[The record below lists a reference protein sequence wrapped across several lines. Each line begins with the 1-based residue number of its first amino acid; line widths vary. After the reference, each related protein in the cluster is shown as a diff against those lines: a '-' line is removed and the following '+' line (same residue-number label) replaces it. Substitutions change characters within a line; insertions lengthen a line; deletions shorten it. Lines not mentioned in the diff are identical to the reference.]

1 MPLEHACVAPSRET
15 ASPPVVS
22 VSPESLLHRLF
33 DVMHMYQRKNGY
45 VFSAWGELSLVEH
58 QTLIELDQ
66 KIPRRPSDLAQRVN
80 FPLAQL
86 FHTLDSLK
94 QRGLVRFVPG
104 DSKREKLVF
113 ITAEGRE
120 IVTRLDDIS
129 NHQMNLLAE
138 AGSNS
143 QQQELYELWEAL
155 NNALAAPRTVARPGD
170 HPLRV
175 QARRYTRSF
184 SYFSRKW
191 ESIDISYPDL
201 QILFC
206 LLEEASG
213 ASLDGLAQKLLVPRA
228 TLKTRLQKLHEKGLC
243 TQPSEKR
250 GVLVSAT
257 ARAVETLEQ
266 ARQSFARSLT
276 SVLHKP
282 ILDHLA
288 RSLDVCASIIGAW
301 QPDYSLSSNE
311 GGILPK
317 ETYFLPLQV
326 QVLSEYA
333 RHQFGILQ
341 PSLSTTPPT
350 GTYAVVIFDG
360 PTPCFSARVRQC
372 GEGAS
377 TIQSLLIE
385 EFGFSERLDW
395 ECASRV
401 IGQCLEWGSGLSAPA
416 NTFLRCRLREGLPG
430 ASQVVP
436 ANSLPLHLGPRAEPL
451 RQLLQLPLQP

>member
-1 MPLEHACVAPSRET
+1 MSLEQACVAPSRET

-22 VSPESLLHRLF
+22 ELPDSLLHRLF

-113 ITAEGRE
+113 ITSDGRD

-138 AGSNS
+138 AGSSS
-143 QQQELYELWEAL
+143 QQRELYEMWEAL
-155 NNALAAPRTVARPGD
+155 NNALGAPRTVARPGD
-170 HPLRV
+170 HPLRL

-206 LLEEASG
+206 LLEGVSG
-213 ASLDGLAQKLLVPRA
+213 VSLDDLAAKLLVPRA
-228 TLKTRLQKLHEKGLC
+228 TLKTRLQKLYEKGLC
-243 TQPSEKR
+243 SQPSERK
-250 GVLVSAT
+250 GALLNAST
-257 ARAVETLEQ
+257 HAVGALNQ
-266 ARQSFARSLT
+266 ARGSFASSLRAM
-276 SVLHKP
+276 LHKP
-282 ILDHLA
+282 ILEHLSA
-288 RSLDVCASIIGAW
+288 SLDVCASIIEAW
-301 QPDYSLSSNE
+301 LPEYSVAQDESVPIPE
-311 GGILPK
+311 

-326 QVLSEYA
+326 QVLSEFA

-341 PSLSTTPPT
+341 PSLPAVPPR
-350 GTYAVVIFDG
+350 GTYTVVIFDG

-372 GEGAS
+372 GEAS
-377 TIQSLLIE
+377 VQSLLIE

-395 ECASRV
+395 ERASLAFT
-401 IGQCLEWGSGLSAPA
+401 QCLEWGSGRLVPA
-416 NTFLRCRLREGLPG
+416 NTFLRCSLRYGRPGGLHN
-430 ASQVVP
+430 AP
-436 ANSLPLHLGPRAEPL
+436 ANSLPVHVGPRAEPL
-451 RQLLQLPLQP
+451 RQLLRIPLQP